1 MKRKSVLLGISFII
15 LSIVFP
21 LTTSLAKPKW
31 FIEYQCEIIDFEW
44 TGIHSSGCWL
54 YQSTF
59 VGVVG
64 GPNIVDGTVEG
75 VDCGMHDGVTA
86 YMDVYLTI
94 TDKDGDQIVF
104 NDVGLCTTKNPGQA
118 VFDNVECTVI
128 EATGKFSDLV
138 GQAFYKEGSL
148 TDFSD
153 DPAGGYIHGK
163 LYLSNN

>member
-1 MKRKSVLLGISFII
+1 MKRKSVLLAISFII

-31 FIEYQCEIIDFEW
+31 FIQYQCEIIDFEW
-44 TGIHSSGCWL
+44 TGIDPSGCWL
-54 YQSTF
+54 YRSTF
-59 VGVVG
+59 VGVAG

-86 YMDVYLTI
+86 YMDVWITI

-104 NDVGLCTTKNPGQA
+104 HDVGECTTINPGQA
-118 VFDNVECTVI
+118 VFVDVECTVMH
-128 EATGKFSDLV
+128 ATGKFSYLV
-138 GQAFYKEGSL
+138 GQTYIKEGSL

-153 DPAGGYIHGK
+153 DPAGGYVHGK
-163 LYLSNN
+163 LY